1 MNTNPTKKNNNKNK
15 KPRLSWSEELH
26 RKFVHAVNLLGI
38 ENAVPRKIIAL
49 MNDERLTKE
58 NVASHLQKYRLSLKI
73 ISSSCVPN
81 ENGSVIGC
89 GQIQNVSPSDP
100 VYQDNDVEEILM
112 PTLHSNERLDSMVD
126 DLLLQWW
133 EDNNK
138 DATDLSNVIATSPNT
153 PPLKDVVNSNFD
165 STEGLVT
172 VASSTFISHESIE
185 MGELRQEIAATRNET
200 HQLRETIHA
209 LKAQQDMLVQVVL
222 QLLPPNVLMQQ

>member
-1 MNTNPTKKNNNKNK
+1 MF
-15 KPRLSWSEELH
+15 ELII
-26 RKFVHAVNLLGI
+26 FFILVAD
-38 ENAVPRKIIAL
+38 AVPRKIIAL

-58 NVASHLQKYRLSLKI
+58 NVASHLQKYRLSLKRT
-73 ISSSCVPN
+73 SSTSVAN

-89 GQIQNVSPSDP
+89 GQFQNCSPNEP
-100 VYQDNDVEEILM
+100 VYQNSDVQEMSM
-112 PTLHSNERLDSMVD
+112 PTWHSDERLDSMVD

-138 DATDLSNVIATSPNT
+138 DATALPNVIASSPNT
-153 PPLKDVVNSNFD
+153 APLKDAVNSNLD

-172 VASSTFISHESIE
+172 VVSSSCISHESIE

-222 QLLPPNVLMQQ
+222 QLLPPNI